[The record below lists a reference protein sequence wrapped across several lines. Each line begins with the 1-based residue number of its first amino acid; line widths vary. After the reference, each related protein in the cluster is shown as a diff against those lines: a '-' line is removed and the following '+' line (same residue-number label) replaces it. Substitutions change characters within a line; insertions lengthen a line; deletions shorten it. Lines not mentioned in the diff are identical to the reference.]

1 MSTSEPGALVELGIL
16 SLGDLQRD
24 QRTGR
29 MHRPVDRMAE
39 ILGYAV
45 LADQLGLDVFA
56 LGEHHSA
63 DFFTSSPAV
72 VLAAAAART
81 TGIRLTSATTLL
93 GLADPVRVYQ
103 DFASLDLISR
113 GRAEIT
119 VGRSAFAEPFALFGY
134 DTADYDALFAEKLGL
149 LLEIRSGETV
159 TWTGRF
165 RPALN
170 AATVVP
176 RAVQR
181 PLPVWVGVGGS
192 PESAERAG
200 RLGLPM
206 ILGYIGGTLSHLRPL
221 VDRYRAAGERA
232 GHPDVLK
239 VAISTHFHAAADP
252 ARARDVYPYYHEYL
266 RPKRPGGR
274 GFVVSRDAFDAGT
287 SRHGAIM
294 IGSAGEVTDKLLDAS
309 KVLGLDRI
317 IAQVDWGGLP
327 PSLVEESI
335 ARYATEIAP
344 AVRSA

>member
-1 MSTSEPGALVELGIL
+1 VVSVELGIL

-29 MHRPVDRMAE
+29 LHRPVDRMAE

-63 DFFTSSPAV
+63 DFLTSSPAV

-81 TGIRLTSATTLL
+81 TAIRLTSATTLL
-93 GLADPVRVYQ
+93 GVADPVRVYE

-113 GRAEIT
+113 GRAETI
-119 VGRSAFAEPFALFGY
+119 VGRSAFVEPFALFGY

-149 LLEIRSGETV
+149 LLDIRAREEV

-165 RPALN
+165 RPPLT
-170 AATVVP
+170 AAAVVP
-176 RAVQR
+176 RAVQQ

-192 PESAERAG
+192 LESADRAG

-206 ILGYIGGTLSHLRPL
+206 VLGYIGGGLGHLRPL
-221 VDRYRAAGERA
+221 VDHYRSAGERA
-232 GHPDVLK
+232 GHPDAVK
-239 VAISTHFHAAADP
+239 VAISTHFHAGADP
-252 ARARDVYPYYHEYL
+252 AKARAVYPYYHEYL

-274 GFVVSRDAFDAGT
+274 GFVVGPDAFEAGT
-287 SRHGAIM
+287 GRHGAIM
-294 IGSAGEVTDKLLDAS
+294 VGSAGEITDKLLDAA
-309 KVLGLDRI
+309 KALGLDRI
-317 IAQVDWGGLP
+317 FAQVDWGGLP
-327 PSLVEESI
+327 PGLVEESI

-344 AVRSA
+344 VLRSA